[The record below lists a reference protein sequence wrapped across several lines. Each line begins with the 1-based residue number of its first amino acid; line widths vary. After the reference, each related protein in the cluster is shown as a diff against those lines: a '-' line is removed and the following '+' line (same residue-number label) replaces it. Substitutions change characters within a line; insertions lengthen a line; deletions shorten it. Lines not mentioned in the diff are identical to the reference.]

1 MATNPWALPT
11 TGNLAFDDY
20 TRAQDAWMKAH
31 PYQGKEAYDSR
42 GVQDLV
48 GGGIDSLSG
57 INVDRN
63 AWEQKQL
70 QAFGATLTPEQGAER
85 ARLGAE
91 RNAKLR
97 RNGQLAAL
105 GSFGAIAGLGAFGA
119 GGLGGGAAA
128 GAESLAAA
136 DIAGGLIP
144 EFGSEAA
151 YMSGLGTF
159 ATPLGESALP
169 VMTDLGAVG
178 EAAGGAMPAM
188 GEYAVPGA
196 VAGVGGG
203 GGGASAVPGL
213 DGYYTGLGGV
223 DGSLTGSGVSG
234 TTGYGGWAK
243 SLSPD
248 MLRIFSNVLG
258 GYNNL
263 ANGLYSLYMSRQFAG
278 LGKGTPSQQTAN
290 SQLNALL
297 QDPNQ
302 IYKMPGWEAG
312 LQAVQRTGA
321 GQGYLGSGNMMV
333 ALNKYGGDFYN
344 NTVRQLNDIA
354 TGGQAVQAAYRTGSA
369 DLFGQGVNS
378 IGYWLSRYGSPVF
391 DMISGKP

>member
-20 TRAQDAWMKAH
+20 RRAQNAWMRAH
-31 PYQGKEAYDSR
+31 PYQGSETYDSR

-57 INVDRN
+57 INADRN
-63 AWEQKQL
+63 AWEKKQL
-70 QAFGATLTPEQGAER
+70 EAFGATLTPEQQAEL
-85 ARLGAE
+85 ARLGSD

-105 GSFGAIAGLGAFGA
+105 GAFGTVAGLGALGA
-119 GGLGGGAAA
+119 GMLGGGAAA

-136 DIAGGLIP
+136 DIAGGLVP

-151 YMSGLGTF
+151 YMSSLGAV

-169 VMTDLGAVG
+169 VMTDLGAAG
-178 EAAGGAMPAM
+178 GGAMPAM

-196 VAGVGGG
+196 VAGTGGG
-203 GGGASAVPGL
+203 GGGAAAVPGL
-213 DGYYTGLGGV
+213 DSYYTGLGGV
-223 DGSLTGSGVSG
+223 DGSLVGSGVSN
-234 TTGYGGWAK
+234 TTGYGGWLK
-243 SLSPD
+243 NLSPD
-248 MLRIFSNVLG
+248 LLKSFSNLLG
-258 GYNNL
+258 GSDSL
-263 ANGLYSLYMSRQFAG
+263 VKGLYALYQSKRFTD

-290 SQLNALL
+290 AQLNTLL

-354 TGGQAVQAAYRTGSA
+354 TGGQNVQAAYTTAGA
-369 DLFGQGVNS
+369 DLFGQGTNS
-378 IGYWLSRYGSPVF
+378 IGYWLSKYGSPVF